1 MTALFYED
9 HLTRRTLSLGIVVLA
24 ALLILLCD
32 AGARPT
38 SASETLKSKEEIDLQ
53 DHPTAGKTPVEVS
66 IGLYVTNLVSIDETR
81 ESFEVGGYL
90 EAQWRDPRLALP
102 TNANTSANST
112 PDATRP
118 RTLKPE
124 TIWMPAIQ
132 ATNTIAHKNNGYD
145 LQVDASGVVT
155 YTERFDVSLSNQYS
169 LRKFPFD
176 TQVLRFDLEPFRSS
190 ASTIVFAPQALPM
203 TGVSTGRDTELASW
217 RIEGLRYVTQE
228 IPQRQTLPGIRES
241 AFELTIVR
249 RPAFYIW
256 KIFLPL
262 MMISLIPA
270 VVFWIDAKEFDW
282 LLKIPMTMLL
292 SMVAFELAITR
303 DLPRVGYVTFLDAVF
318 MTGFTFCF
326 FCILEILAV
335 YLIQKRGAPQRAAR
349 LHAAGRWLYPLS
361 YFGVVALLALCFL
374 L

>member
-1 MTALFYED
+1 MTR
-9 HLTRRTLSLGIVVLA
+9 HLLSVGLLLLSAICVL
-24 ALLILLCD
+24 D
-32 AGARPT
+32 ADARSANT
-38 SASETLKSKEEIDLQ
+38 SEPSKPQHEIDLL
-53 DHPTAGKTPVEVS
+53 DHPTGGKTPVEVS

-90 EAQWRDPRLALP
+90 EAKWKDPRLALR
-102 TNANTSANST
+102 ADGKTSAGET
-112 PDATRP
+112 ADATRA
-118 RTLKPE
+118 RILKPE
-124 TIWMPAIQ
+124 QIWMPAIQ
-132 ATNTIAHKNNGYD
+132 ATNTITHKTNGYE

-155 YTERFDVSLSNQYS
+155 YTERFDAALSNEYF

-176 TQVLRFDLEPFRSS
+176 TEVLRFELEPFRSPTS
-190 ASTIVFAPQALPM
+190 AIVFAPQALPM
-203 TGVSTGRDTELASW
+203 TGISPGRNTELASW
-217 RIEGLRYVTQE
+217 RIDGLRYSTEE
-228 IPQRQTLPGIRES
+228 IPGRAVVPGIRES
-241 AFELTIVR
+241 VFELTIVR

-318 MTGFTFCF
+318 VTGFALCF
-326 FCILEILAV
+326 LCILEILTV
-335 YLIQKRGAPQRAAR
+335 YLIHKRGSPQRAAR
-349 LHAAGRWLYPLS
+349 IHASGRWLYPLS
-361 YFGVVALLALCFL
+361 YFGLVALLALIFL